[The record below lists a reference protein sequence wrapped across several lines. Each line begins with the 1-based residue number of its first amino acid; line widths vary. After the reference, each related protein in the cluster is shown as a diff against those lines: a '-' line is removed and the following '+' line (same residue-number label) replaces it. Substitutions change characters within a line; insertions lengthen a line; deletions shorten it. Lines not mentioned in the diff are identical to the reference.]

1 MKKEFEQ
8 PVIELLQFSMV
19 DVITTSGDENN
30 NPDWSGNLNGGFG

>member
-19 DVITTSGDENN
+19 DVITTSGGENN
-30 NPDWSGNLNGGFG
+30 NPDWSGGIGGGTG